1 MLEDKKT
8 IGVIFDSETL
18 EHINLISILNN
29 NGNRS
34 DLIRNIVSDY
44 LKKESVTV
52 DMACQLLRQRI
63 NNKWESIKYITPKKD
78 HAYERKLFLNYWKS
92 SLNKMGVGHEVIK
105 MVIGEDKE

>member
-44 LKKESVTV
+44 LQKESVSV

-63 NNKWESIKYITPKKD
+63 DNRWESIKYITPKKD
-78 HAYERKLFLNYWKS
+78 HAYEKKLFINYWKS
-92 SLNKMGVGHEVIK
+92 RFNKMGVGHDIIK
-105 MVIGEDKE
+105 RVIGEK